1 MRGPGSAS
9 SAGVRRREK
18 ATRRTQLRTHPALN
32 RKQRNL
38 LKELLSIYIITTTSS
53 STLMGVLQVY
63 YLRKKVKYN
72 NIVDI

>member
-38 LKELLSIYIITTTSS
+38 LKELLSIYIITTMSS
-53 STLMGVLQVY
+53 FTLMGVFQIY
-63 YLRKKVKYN
+63 F
-72 NIVDI
+72 I